1 MRIGAASHERKVKG
15 QTGMELTAI
24 IICGMAAVGTALL
37 VIFSKNT
44 VHSALW
50 MVGNCLALAVLFLL
64 LNSQFI
70 AILQVIV
77 YAGAIMMFI
86 LYAIMMLNLRAGGEE
101 DFKKNLFTGRFVIL
115 CLFFIGLLI
124 LGVGLSPTAL
134 KGAMVP
140 TALAAFGEVN
150 LIANYIFVEG
160 LCPFELV
167 SVLLTAAVVGA
178 VFLARGDAQHRVD

>member
-1 MRIGAASHERKVKG
+1 
-15 QTGMELTAI
+15 MELIVT
-24 IICGMAAVGTALL
+24 IICGMVAVGTALL

-44 VHSALW
+44 VHCALW

-86 LYAIMMLNLRAGGEE
+86 IYAIMMLNLRAGGEE
-101 DFKKNLFTGRFVIL
+101 GDLKKNLFTGRVLIL
-115 CLFFIGLLI
+115 SLFFIGLLI
-124 LGVGLSPTAL
+124 LGVGLSPMAL
-134 KGAMVP
+134 KGDMAP
-140 TALAAFGEVN
+140 YALSAFGEVN
-150 LIANYIFVEG
+150 LVANYIFLQG

-178 VFLARGDAQHRVD
+178 VFLARRD

>member
-1 MRIGAASHERKVKG
+1 
-15 QTGMELTAI
+15 METMAILFLGVLAIATAF
-24 IICGMAAVGTALL
+24 L

-50 MVGNCLALAVLFLL
+50 MVGNCFVLAVLFLM

-86 LYAIMMLNLRAGGEE
+86 LYAIMMLNLRREQDEG
-101 DFKKNLFTGRFVIL
+101 DPRKNLVTGRILLVLLFFTGLVIM
-115 CLFFIGLLI
+115 
-124 LGVGLSPTAL
+124 GVGFSPIAL
-134 KGAMVP
+134 KGRMASQAV
-140 TALAAFGEVN
+140 AQFGEVN
-150 LIANYIFVEG
+150 LIADYIFSEG
-160 LCPFELV
+160 LIPFELV

-178 VFLARGDAQHRVD
+178 VYIAKKN